1 METRETGRCLRMWTR
16 CALTTVAVLCCIY
29 CWAQQPNA
37 GIKEEILQGLSFRS
51 IGPAIMGGRI
61 DDIAVV
67 EQDRRVIYVGT
78 ASGGIWKTVN
88 GGTTWKPLF
97 DNESVSSIGALSI
110 APSDPNVIW
119 AGTGEPNNRQSSSWG
134 NGVYRSEDAGENWR
148 QMGLTETHHIG
159 RIVIDPQNPE
169 VVFVAALGHLWGP
182 NSERGLYR
190 TADGG
195 KTWNNVLFVND
206 DTGIVDVVMDPKNHR
221 VLYAAS
227 YQRRRTP
234 FGFNGGGPHSAI
246 YKSVDY
252 GSTWRRLR
260 NGLPEGD
267 CGRIGLAVYRQD
279 SRIVYAVIE
288 NANGGVFRS
297 EDSGESWKRMSS
309 FDPRP
314 MYYSQLQVDPNND
327 QRLWLLEG
335 DLHYSEDGGRTFCGC
350 EDAGSYC
357 SSWQGAM
364 HWDKHDMWIDP
375 SNSDYMVLGTD
386 AGIYM
391 SRDRARTWEF
401 VNNMPLGQIYEVSYD
416 MQRPYHVYAG
426 MQDNGT
432 WEGPS
437 RSLFR
442 GESTLEAAGI
452 ANEDWFGLMAGDGF
466 YSQVDPT
473 NANIVYTER
482 DNGGLVR
489 LDRSSGE
496 RRVIQPDPM
505 MGASRSRFDW
515 NTPVLLSPHDPKTV
529 YVGANKLFKS
539 RDRGE
544 TWTESVDLTSNPV
557 REKMAIMGV
566 LPSEKTLSLD
576 DGQAT
581 YGQIV
586 TISESPVR
594 AGILWVGTDD
604 GNLQVSR
611 DTGMTWKNVR
621 ANVAGVPKDTYISR
635 VVASSI
641 DQGTA
646 YVTFDG
652 HRNDDYTPYVF
663 KTSDFGATWRSLS
676 SNLPV
681 GYTVSVIREHPRN
694 PKLLFVGTEF
704 GLFVT
709 FDGGEKWLRLKNNLP
724 TVPVDDIQ
732 IHPRE
737 NDLILGTHGRSIY
750 ILDDIGPLVELTGEV
765 VASDVHLFAMHPA
778 VMYRLFNRKNNA
790 GLGNQWFVGAN
801 PEYGA
806 SINYYLR
813 TRPTQKEAVQVSVLD
828 KDGKLIRQWYGPQEA
843 GINRT
848 HWDLAFEPPANA
860 IYGRHV
866 TSITQGTLVL
876 PGEYTVRVR
885 VGNQEFMK
893 ALQVEEDP
901 RIKVSDAEL
910 RVHRETWLKLAGLY
924 DSGQQL
930 AKRIRELRSRLDGYA
945 EWAKASSNPAP
956 MLKAAAEIRAQLDAT
971 EGRLFPRPDG
981 IIYRIGLLLGAVASY
996 TGAPTSQQTAMIQD
1010 VSAKLGAAIDRVN
1023 TIIQTSMPNLNKQ
1036 MIGSRGL
1043 TFDRGGPVPRV
1054 K

>member
-1 METRETGRCLRMWTR
+1 
-16 CALTTVAVLCCIY
+16 
-29 CWAQQPNA
+29 
-37 GIKEEILQGLSFRS
+37 
-51 IGPAIMGGRI
+51 MGGRI

-67 EQDRRVIYVGT
+67 EHDRRIIYVGT
-78 ASGGIWKTVN
+78 ASGGIWQTVN
-88 GGTTWKPLF
+88 GGTTWKPIF
-97 DNESVSSIGALSI
+97 DNESVSSIGALSV

-134 NGVYRSEDAGENWR
+134 NGIYKSQDAGETWKH
-148 QMGLTETHHIG
+148 MGLAETHHIG

-195 KTWNNVLFVND
+195 KTWNKVLFVND
-206 DTGIVDVVMDPKNHR
+206 DTGVVDVVMDPKNRR
-221 VLYAAS
+221 VLYAAA
-227 YQRRRTP
+227 YQRRRTS
-234 FGFNGGGPHSAI
+234 FGFNGGGPHSGI
-246 YKSVDY
+246 YKSIDG
-252 GSTWRRLR
+252 GSTWQRLQ

-267 CGRIGLAVYRQD
+267 CGRIGLAVYRQE
-279 SRIVYAVIE
+279 SRVVYAIIE
-288 NANGGVFRS
+288 SATGGIFRS
-297 EDSGESWKRMSS
+297 EDSGESWRRMSS
-309 FDPRP
+309 FNPRP
-314 MYYSQLQVDPNND
+314 MYYSQLHIDPNND
-327 QRLWLLEG
+327 QRIWLLEG
-335 DLHYSEDGGRTFCGC
+335 DLHYSQDGGRSFCGSGD
-350 EDAGSYC
+350 DASYC
-357 SSWQGAM
+357 FSWQGAM
-364 HWDKHDMWIDP
+364 HWDKHAMWIDP
-375 SNSDYMVLGTD
+375 ANSDYMVLGTD
-386 AGIYM
+386 AGVYV

-401 VNNMPLGQIYEVSYD
+401 VNNIPLGQIYELSYD
-416 MQRPYHVYAG
+416 MQRPYHIYAG

-452 ANEDWFGLMAGDGF
+452 TNEDWFGLMAGDGF

-473 NANIVYTER
+473 DANIVYTER

-489 LDRSSGE
+489 LNRSSGE

-505 MGASRSRFDW
+505 IGTSRYRFDW
-515 NTPVLLSPHDPKTV
+515 NTPVLLSPHDPKTI
-529 YVGANKLFKS
+529 YVGGNKLFRS

-544 TWTESVDLTSNPV
+544 TWTESIDLTSSPD
-557 REKMAIMGV
+557 RDKMQIMGV
-566 LPSEKTLSLD
+566 LPSENTLSRD

-581 YGQIV
+581 YGHIV
-586 TISESPVR
+586 TMAESPVR

-611 DTGMTWKNVR
+611 DAGATWRNVR
-621 ANVAGVPKDTYISR
+621 ANVAGVPKDTYVSR
-635 VVASSI
+635 VVASYF
-641 DQGTA
+641 DGGTA

-652 HRNDDYTPYVF
+652 HRNDDYAPYVF
-663 KTSDFGATWRSLS
+663 KTSDFGATWKSLC
-676 SNLPV
+676 SNLPN
-681 GYTVSVIREHPRN
+681 GFTISVIREHPRN
-694 PKLLFVGTEF
+694 AKLLFVGTEF

-709 FDGGEKWLRLKNNLP
+709 FDGGGNWLRLKNNLP

-750 ILDDIGPLVELTGEV
+750 ILDDIGPMEELSEEV
-765 VASDVHLFAMHPA
+765 VASDVHLFSMHPA

-813 TRPTQKEAVQVSVLD
+813 IRPTQKEAVQISVLD

-848 HWDLAFEPPANA
+848 QWDLAFEPPAEP

-866 TSITQGTLVL
+866 TSITQGPLVL

-885 VGNQEFMK
+885 VGKREFMK
-893 ALQVEEDP
+893 TLQVEEDP
-901 RIKVSDAEL
+901 RIRVSDAEL
-910 RVHRETWLKLAGLY
+910 RVHRQTWLKLAGLY
-924 DSGQQL
+924 DSGQSL
-930 AKRIRELRSRLDGYA
+930 SKRIQELKSRLDGYV
-945 EWAKASSNPAP
+945 EWVKSSPNSAP
-956 MLKAAAEIRAQLDAT
+956 MLKAAGEIRAQLDAT
-971 EGRLFPRPDG
+971 QSRLFPRPDG
-981 IIYRIGLLLGAVASY
+981 IVYRIGLLLGAVASY
-996 TGAPTSQQTAMIQD
+996 TGSPTSQQAAMIED
-1010 VSAKLGAAIDRVN
+1010 VSERLGTAIDRVN
-1023 TIIQTSMPNLNKQ
+1023 GIIQTSMPNLAKR
-1036 MIGSRGL
+1036 MIDGREASIDPGE
-1043 TFDRGGPVPRV
+1043 PIPRV